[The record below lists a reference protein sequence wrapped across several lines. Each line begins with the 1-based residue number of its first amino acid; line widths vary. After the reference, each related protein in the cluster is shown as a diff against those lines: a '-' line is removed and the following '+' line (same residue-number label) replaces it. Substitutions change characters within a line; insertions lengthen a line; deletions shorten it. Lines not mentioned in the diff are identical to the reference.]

1 MIVNSGIKRV
11 VYREGYPDDF
21 ARQML
26 SEGGVALERFLPE
39 EQQDQE
45 K

>member
-1 MIVNSGIKRV
+1 MIVNAGIRRV

-26 SEGGVALERFLPE
+26 SEGGVALERFDP
-39 EQQDQE
+39 QE
-45 K
+45 NIKTE